1 LAQVLGRLL
10 SAIISGMK
18 KQTTPKVWDLLRTTC
33 EDLDALQQAY
43 EELSQTNKDLREKCE
58 CQEQIIYS
66 LKNTNQATRKDLDAQ
81 QQAYKELSQKYKDQC
96 EKCECKDQIIDDL
109 ERTNQEQIKKY
120 KDICE
125 RYERQDQNYRD
136 LQQVYEDLI
145 KFEYNKTKI
154 ECCYQRPC
162 DIDCTCEKIHLNQVK
177 NITLPHYL
185 MGLKK
190 LTNDN
195 KTRKSQY
202 LEAGGTETGWR
213 GSTNM
218 VTLGNVFEWLQE
230 VNPNLNLEE
239 AKELYGPILSVD

>member
-1 LAQVLGRLL
+1 
-10 SAIISGMK
+10 MK
-18 KQTTPKVWDLLRTTC
+18 KQTMPKVWNLLHTTC

-58 CQEQIIYS
+58 WQEQIIYS
-66 LKNTNQATRKDLDAQ
+66 LEKTNQATCKDLDAQ

-96 EKCECKDQIIDDL
+96 EKCECL
-109 ERTNQEQIKKY
+109 ERTNQELRKKY
-120 KDICE
+120 IDICE
-125 RYERQDQNYRD
+125 KYERQEQNYKD

-145 KFEYNKTKI
+145 ECNKKKI

-195 KTRKSQY
+195 KTRKSQH

-230 VNPNLNLEE
+230 VNPNLNLKE
-239 AKELYGPILSVD
+239 AKELYGPMLTVD